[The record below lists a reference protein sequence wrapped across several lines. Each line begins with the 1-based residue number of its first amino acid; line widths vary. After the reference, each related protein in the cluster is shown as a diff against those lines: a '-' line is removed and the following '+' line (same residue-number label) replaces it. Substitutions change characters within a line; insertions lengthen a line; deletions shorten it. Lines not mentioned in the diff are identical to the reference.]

1 MNKLKN
7 EGKSLL
13 LGGPKKECT
22 ICHKF
27 IESHLHQIHFNNHP
41 SQIFRW
47 MYLGTFETACNI
59 SDLRR
64 LDIHYVL
71 NCASECKNTVLPKH
85 IVQLNLKL
93 KDFAEFDVTEYFD
106 EANEFINKVRNCG
119 GTMLVHCK
127 YGVSRSPSIVAA
139 YLILRILI

>member
-1 MNKLKN
+1 
-7 EGKSLL
+7 
-13 LGGPKKECT
+13 
-22 ICHKF
+22 
-27 IESHLHQIHFNNHP
+27 
-41 SQIFRW
+41 

-139 YLILRILI
+139 YLIKYFGFDLNTALNFIRKKRPQINPNEGFMQQLKKYEQTFRKFQNK